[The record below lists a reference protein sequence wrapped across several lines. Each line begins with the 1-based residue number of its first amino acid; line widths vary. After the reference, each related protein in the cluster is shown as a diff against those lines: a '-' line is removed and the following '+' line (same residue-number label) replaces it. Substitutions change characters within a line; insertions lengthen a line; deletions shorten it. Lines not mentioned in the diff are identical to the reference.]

1 MSTTNSNEPH
11 QGGVTDEDSTFGER
25 DDTPTV
31 EVSENSGT
39 ADAPPAPGSDAGSG
53 GGSDDVNG
61 RDATGDMR
69 ERTGT
74 ADADDID
81 ELLGER
87 NDDAEGPRA
96 P

>member
-1 MSTTNSNEPH
+1 MSTTNSNEPQ

-25 DDTPTV
+25 DDRPQV
-31 EVSENSGT
+31 AVSENSGT
-39 ADAPPAPGSDAGSG
+39 ADAPPAPGSDAESA
-53 GGSDDVNG
+53 DVTG

-69 ERTGT
+69 DRTGT

-81 ELLGER
+81 ELLGDR
-87 NDDAEGPRA
+87 NDDDEGPRA

>member
-1 MSTTNSNEPH
+1 
-11 QGGVTDEDSTFGER
+11 VTSSPAAAESADGE
-25 DDTPTV
+25 
-31 EVSENSGT
+31 EVT
-39 ADAPPAPGSDAGSG
+39 
-53 GGSDDVNG
+53 G

-69 ERTGT
+69 DRTGT

-87 NDDAEGPRA
+87 HDDAEGPRA